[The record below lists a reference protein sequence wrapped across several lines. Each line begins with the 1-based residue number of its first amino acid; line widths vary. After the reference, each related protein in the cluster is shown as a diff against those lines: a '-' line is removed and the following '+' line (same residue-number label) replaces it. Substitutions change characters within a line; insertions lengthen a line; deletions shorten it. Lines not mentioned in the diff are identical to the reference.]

1 MTETPK
7 SPSAE
12 VEQLRG
18 QLDELRSTDPATR
31 MEDAKQRVGATVS
44 NAAAS
49 VTEAASNAAASV
61 TEAVAEPLRQGAER
75 VRGVVDSARRTAD
88 QVSAQKESLSQRIQD
103 KPLASLGIAV
113 LAGYVFGRIVR

>member
-1 MTETPK
+1 MPDTPK

-12 VEQLRG
+12 VEQLRD
-18 QLDELRSTDPATR
+18 QLDELRSSDPAAKL
-31 MEDAKQRVGATVS
+31 EEAKQRVGATVS
-44 NAAAS
+44 S
-49 VTEAASNAAASV
+49 AAASV

-103 KPLASLGIAV
+103 RPLASLGIA
-113 LAGYVFGRIVR
+113 LLTGYVFGRIVR

>member
-1 MTETPK
+1 MSDTSK

-18 QLDELRSTDPATR
+18 QLDELRANDPAATL
-31 MEDAKQRVGATVS
+31 ESAKQRVGAPG
-44 NAAAS
+44 
-49 VTEAASNAAASV
+49 SNAAASV

-88 QVSAQKESLSQRIQD
+88 QVSAQKDSLSQRIQAQ
-103 KPLASLGIAV
+103 PLAALGVAM
-113 LAGYVFGRIVR
+113 LTGYVFGRAVR